1 MIPTQNDIKKAIEYI
16 RQEEGKKLSEFNEY
30 KLSLE
35 NRLAEKQLRGGK

>member
-16 RQEEGKKLSEFNEY
+16 RQEEGKKLWECNEY

-35 NRLAEKQLRGGK
+35 NQLAEKQLRGGK